1 MRYAMVNFYNLQLL
15 DKMRRNVFSLRG
27 NISHRKEASYLA
39 CYQLLA
45 IKMINIE
52 RHLNRHLLFAIYSLS
67 DFRSQK
73 SEALH

>member
-1 MRYAMVNFYNLQLL
+1 MLCGGYVLSVLCRLQMRYAMVNFYNLQLL

-45 IKMINIE
+45 IK
-52 RHLNRHLLFAIYSLS
+52 IYQN
-67 DFRSQK
+67 DK
-73 SEALH
+73 H